1 MNNKK
6 SFLKK
11 VALFLKS
18 IVRWFDKKII
28 TPVTKFVLLVVGK
41 FGKRT
46 DKFEKWLVRKNTLI
60 MISLLLAIVL
70 FFSVNNKAVVLVD
83 SYAEVLYDQK
93 VEAMY
98 NNESYVIEGLPDTV
112 DVTLIGRKVD
122 MYLAKQ
128 LSTGTVSVDLSN
140 LKPGTH
146 KVNLNYES
154 VINSINYTLNP
165 SSVTV
170 IVYPKVSSTKTATID
185 VINRDSLNTKMS
197 ISNVTIDQSE
207 IIIKGAEHTI
217 SEVAT
222 VRALVDI
229 KKLVDPQVG
238 VVELDDVPL
247 IAYDNNGKVVDVEM
261 VPSKV
266 TATINLDAPS
276 KEVPIKVVPVG
287 EVLFGK
293 AINTMTSSESKVT
306 IYGSRDIISNIEYIP
321 IEVDVTNLSSNK
333 EFNVSIPIPKG
344 VRELS
349 VNNTKISITLG
360 NEETTEINDVV
371 INSINLDP
379 NYKAQAYKEEG
390 ISDKNENVVTT
401 VIVKGTKDVLNSIE
415 KSNIKAIVD
424 LSGLKEGVHEVA
436 VIVTGDDAR
445 ATYSPKITKIKI
457 RIIKANG

>member
-6 SFLKK
+6 NFLKK

-170 IVYPKVSSTKTATID
+170 IVYPKFTDKRTIAQG
-185 VINRDSLNTKMS
+185 VLCP
-197 ISNVTIDQSE
+197 
-207 IIIKGAEHTI
+207 
-217 SEVAT
+217 T
-222 VRALVDI
+222 VFNYYGRMT
-229 KKLVDPQVG
+229 
-238 VVELDDVPL
+238 
-247 IAYDNNGKVVDVEM
+247 N
-261 VPSKV
+261 
-266 TATINLDAPS
+266 AP
-276 KEVPIKVVPVG
+276 
-287 EVLFGK
+287 F
-293 AINTMTSSESKVT
+293 A
-306 IYGSRDIISNIEYIP
+306 
-321 IEVDVTNLSSNK
+321 
-333 EFNVSIPIPKG
+333 
-344 VRELS
+344 
-349 VNNTKISITLG
+349 
-360 NEETTEINDVV
+360 
-371 INSINLDP
+371 
-379 NYKAQAYKEEG
+379 
-390 ISDKNENVVTT
+390 
-401 VIVKGTKDVLNSIE
+401 
-415 KSNIKAIVD
+415 
-424 LSGLKEGVHEVA
+424 
-436 VIVTGDDAR
+436 
-445 ATYSPKITKIKI
+445 
-457 RIIKANG
+457 

>member
-238 VVELDDVPL
+238 VMKLEDVPL

-276 KEVPIKVVPVG
+276 KEVPIKVVPIG

-306 IYGSRDIISNIEYIP
+306 IYGSRDVISSIEYIP
-321 IEVDVTNLSSNK
+321 IEVDVTNLSTNK
-333 EFNVSIPIPKG
+333 DFNVSIPIPKG

-349 VNNTKISITLG
+349 VNTTKISITLG

-415 KSNIKAIVD
+415 KSNVKAIVD

>member
-70 FFSVNNKAVVLVD
+70 FFSVNNQAVVLVD

-229 KKLVDPQVG
+229 KKLVDPLVG

-276 KEVPIKVVPVG
+276 KEVPIKVIPVG

-401 VIVKGTKDVLNSIE
+401 VVVKGTSDVLKGID
-415 KSNIKAIVD
+415 KSNIKAVVD